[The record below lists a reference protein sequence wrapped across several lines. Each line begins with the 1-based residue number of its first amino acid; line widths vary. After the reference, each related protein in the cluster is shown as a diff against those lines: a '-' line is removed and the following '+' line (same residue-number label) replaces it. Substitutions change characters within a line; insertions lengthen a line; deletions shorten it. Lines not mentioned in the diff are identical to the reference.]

1 MLINCKSVPNIKLT
15 REVIQDDAILKKK
28 IIEQTQSHALQENQ
42 YYLRKFFKLNVENL
56 INLFDRLNKLN

>member
-1 MLINCKSVPNIKLT
+1 MLVNCKSVPNIKLT
-15 REVIQDDAILKKK
+15 REVVQDDAILKKK

-42 YYLRKFFKLNVENL
+42 YYFRKFFKLNVENL